1 VSRLFVAVW
10 PPAEVLDGIEALH
23 RPVDDGGRWTRRDQ
37 WHVTLR
43 FLGSADVDEVTSAL
57 AGVRHPPVEAVVG
70 PATELLGE
78 GVLHLPVA
86 GLSSL
91 ADGVV
96 AATRDLGR
104 PPERRP
110 FLGHL
115 TLARMSGEPPEGVLD
130 QAFSARFAVD
140 TVHLVSSSLGGNAAR
155 YETVA
160 TFPLTRGTDP
170 RQAPDGD
177 G

>member
-10 PPAEVLDGIEALH
+10 PPAEVLDGVEALF
-23 RPVDDGGRWTRRDQ
+23 RPVEAGGRWTRRDQ

-43 FLGSADVDEVTSAL
+43 FLGSADIDEVTSAL

-86 GLSSL
+86 GLDSL
-91 ADGVV
+91 AATVV
-96 AATRDLGR
+96 SATGSLGR
-104 PPERRP
+104 PPDRRP
-110 FLGHL
+110 FVAHL
-115 TLARMSGEPPEGVLD
+115 TLARMAGEPPEGVLG
-130 QAFSARFAVD
+130 QAFSASFPVD
-140 TVHLVSSSLGGNAAR
+140 AVHLVSSSLGGNAAR

-160 TFPLTRGTDP
+160 TFPLVSRGT
-170 RQAPDGD
+170 RH
-177 G
+177 